1 MHAGPI
7 LCLDDVRYCCRSAAR
22 EPGLFDRGN
31 QRRASAARGGRR
43 AIVLHADERLGL
55 RLSCR
60 SVARR
65 VGGGGGRV

>member
-22 EPGLFDRGN
+22 VLFDRGN

-43 AIVLHADERLGL
+43 AIVLRADERLGL

>member
-1 MHAGPI
+1 MHAVPI
-7 LCLDDVRYCCRSAAR
+7 LCLDTAVPVPGSAGLRSI
-22 EPGLFDRGN
+22 GN

-43 AIVLHADERLGL
+43 AIVLRADERLGL